1 MFNYSATIQQKRK
14 KCGGRP
20 RNGNKILRFYEK
32 IQIRNDF
39 KEILEDFRFF
49 IFENSYFRRRGNPI
63 IAIGKTCCLLQLC
76 HKHTIKIVI
85 YHTKNTNTDTN
96 IDINSF

>member
-32 IQIRNDF
+32 IQIRTDF

-49 IFENSYFRRRGNPI
+49 IFENSYFRTRGHPI
-63 IAIGKTCCLLQLC
+63 IAVVLGPIRLVQFLRYF
-76 HKHTIKIVI
+76 II
-85 YHTKNTNTDTN
+85 
-96 IDINSF
+96 S

>member
-63 IAIGKTCCLLQLC
+63 IAIGKISVPHVACYNFVTSTLS
-76 HKHTIKIVI
+76 K
-85 YHTKNTNTDTN
+85 
-96 IDINSF
+96 